1 MDYFTHGGTGT
12 AARPCGMLPRMGGYR
27 IRLTSLALVI
37 AVGSGGCG
45 SGGDRVTTPT
55 AAGAP
60 TPTPLP
66 TPTPRQTATID
77 AEADFVQYSPL
88 MARLVA
94 PQSFE
99 FTVRPLRINLP
110 YPSSFSHTVEVWF
123 SPGTT
128 VSAANSIGFSATWL
142 GNGRWSV
149 DSYTPSGGWYYGH
162 GRFALA
168 LGDTATFRITKHNA
182 GVSEF
187 FVNGV
192 SLEAIDWGTEVA
204 GYVRTRVVGSAA
216 EISWVPTGGLSGSA
230 LPAIES
236 SGVCLFCAPGPHEGR
251 E

>member
-1 MDYFTHGGTGT
+1 
-12 AARPCGMLPRMGGYR
+12 MLPRMGGYQVKPACV
-27 IRLTSLALVI
+27 ALVI
-37 AVGSGGCG
+37 AVGSWGCG
-45 SGGDRVTTPT
+45 SGSDRVTTPT
-55 AAGAP
+55 AAVVP

-66 TPTPRQTATID
+66 TPTPRQTTTID
-77 AEADFVQYSPL
+77 AEADFLQYSPL

-123 SPGTT
+123 SPTTT
-128 VSAANSIGFSATWL
+128 VSALNSIGFSATWL
-142 GNGRWSV
+142 GNGRWTV
-149 DSYTPSGGWYYGH
+149 DSYTPSGGWYYGRS
-162 GRFALA
+162 RFGLA

-216 EISWVPTGGLSGSA
+216 EISWVPTGGLSGSSLSPLEA
-230 LPAIES
+230 PAA
-236 SGVCLFCAPGPHEGR
+236 CLFCPPAR
-251 E
+251 